1 MNNSVITAP
10 NQAVR
15 KATKEERRKQRQ
27 RQFIAMVSIVFV
39 ILFVFSMC
47 VTVIAASI
55 GAVDATNGE
64 IETNSS
70 TPDSGKPGIV
80 HLSTYDEAKKNTE
93 ATGNTDATEPET
105 TEKLT
110 EETQPVTTEPVTEN
124 VTEPSEETKSYTD
137 DDLFYLAA
145 AVCREAGGESE
156 EIQLLVANVIM
167 NRVNSSLYP
176 NTIYEVLTQYKQYG
190 TMWKYGIS
198 FPDWADQ
205 KVKDQCYSV
214 AKRILE
220 GERYCP
226 ENVLFQAEFE
236 QGSGTFKQFGD
247 DYYFC
252 YYG

>member
-15 KATKEERRKQRQ
+15 KATKEERRRNKQ
-27 RQFIAMVSIVFV
+27 RQFIFMTSIVFI

-80 HLSTYDEAKKNTE
+80 HLSTYDEAEKSTDETENTTDTTE
-93 ATGNTDATEPET
+93 ATTENT
-105 TEKLT
+105 TEAET
-110 EETQPVTTEPVTEN
+110 EVTEPVTEE
-124 VTEPSEETKSYTD
+124 VTEPMEEVKNYTE

-156 EIQLLVANVIM
+156 EIQLLVANVII
-167 NRVNSSLYP
+167 NRVNSSIYP
-176 NTIYEVLTQYKQYG
+176 DTIYEVLTEYKQYG
-190 TMWKYGIS
+190 TMWKYGVS
-198 FPDWADQ
+198 FPDWADD
-205 KVKDQCYSV
+205 KVKEQCYSV

-220 GERYCP
+220 GERFCP
-226 ENVLFQAEFE
+226 ENVLFQAEFK
-236 QGSGTFKQFGD
+236 QGSGVYKQFGD

>member
-1 MNNSVITAP
+1 MSNSTMAAP
-10 NQAVR
+10 RPAAQ
-15 KATKEERRKQRQ
+15 KATKEERRKKKQ
-27 RQFIAMVSIVFV
+27 RQFIFITSIVFI

-47 VTVIAASI
+47 ITVIATSI
-55 GAVDATNGE
+55 GTVDATNGE

-93 ATGNTDATEPET
+93 STENTDATEPET
-105 TEKLT
+105 TEKPT
-110 EETQPVTTEPVTEN
+110 AETQPVTTEPVTEN
-124 VTEPSEETKSYTD
+124 VTESLEETKSYTD

-176 NTIYEVLTQYKQYG
+176 NTIYKVLTQYKQYG

-236 QGSGTFKQFGD
+236 QGSGIFKQFGD

>member
-1 MNNSVITAP
+1 MSNSTMAAP
-10 NQAVR
+10 RPASQ
-15 KATKEERRKQRQ
+15 KATKEERQKKKQ
-27 RQFIAMVSIVFV
+27 RQFIAMTAIVFV
-39 ILFVFSMC
+39 ILFIFSMC
-47 VTVIAASI
+47 ITVIAAII

-80 HLSTYDEAKKNTE
+80 HLSTY
-93 ATGNTDATEPET
+93 TDATEPET

-110 EETQPVTTEPVTEN
+110 EETQPETTEPATED

-156 EIQLLVANVIM
+156 EIQLLVANVII
-167 NRVNSSLYP
+167 NRVNSSIYP
-176 NTIYEVLTQYKQYG
+176 DTIYEVLTEYKQYG
-190 TMWKYGIS
+190 TMWKYGVS
-198 FPDWADQ
+198 FPNWADE
-205 KVKDQCYSV
+205 KVKEQCYFV

-220 GERYCP
+220 GERLCP
-226 ENVLFQAEFE
+226 ENVLFQAEFK
-236 QGSGTFKQFGD
+236 QGSGVFKQFGD

-252 YYG
+252 YYS

>member
-1 MNNSVITAP
+1 MNNSITAAP
-10 NQAVR
+10 RPAAQ
-15 KATKEERRKQRQ
+15 KATKEERRKKKQ
-27 RQFIAMVSIVFV
+27 RQFIAMTAIVFI
-39 ILFVFSMC
+39 ILFIFSMC
-47 VTVIAASI
+47 ITV
-55 GAVDATNGE
+55 GE
-64 IETNSS
+64 IEPNSS
-70 TPDSGKPGIV
+70 TPDSGKLGIV
-80 HLSTYDEAKKNTE
+80 HLSTYDEVEKNI
-93 ATGNTDATEPET
+93 ET
-105 TEKLT
+105 TENSEST
-110 EETQPVTTEPVTEN
+110 ESTSENIKETQQESTEPVTEEI
-124 VTEPSEETKSYTD
+124 TEPMEEVKSYSE

-167 NRVNSSLYP
+167 NRVSSSLYP

-226 ENVLFQAEFE
+226 KNVLFQAEFE
-236 QGSGTFKQFGD
+236 QGSGIFKQFGD

>member
-1 MNNSVITAP
+1 MSNSITTAP

-15 KATKEERRKQRQ
+15 KATKEERRRNKQ
-27 RQFIAMVSIVFV
+27 RQFIFMTSIVFI

-64 IETNSS
+64 IETNSNTS
-70 TPDSGKPGIV
+70 DSGKLGIV
-80 HLSTYDEAKKNTE
+80 HLSTYDKAKTNTGE
-93 ATGNTDATEPET
+93 TENVTDATETTMENT
-105 TEKLT
+105 TETQT
-110 EETQPVTTEPVTEN
+110 ETTEPVTEEA
-124 VTEPSEETKSYTD
+124 TEPTEEVKNYTD

-190 TMWKYGIS
+190 TMWKYGVS

-236 QGSGTFKQFGD
+236 QGSGIFKQFGD

>member
-47 VTVIAASI
+47 ITVIAASI
-55 GAVDATNGE
+55 GAVDASNGE
-64 IETNSS
+64 IQQNTS
-70 TPDSGKPGIV
+70 TPDDGKPSIV
-80 HLSTYDEAKKNTE
+80 HLSTYDEAKTE
-93 ATGNTDATEPET
+93 PDVTENSESTEPET
-105 TEKLT
+105 TEKPT
-110 EETQPVTTEPVTEN
+110 EETQPVTTEPATEN
-124 VTEPSEETKSYTD
+124 VTEPSEEIKSYTD

-198 FPDWADQ
+198 FPDWADE
-205 KVKDQCYSV
+205 KVKEQCYSV
-214 AKRILE
+214 AQRILE

-226 ENVLFQAEFE
+226 ENVLFQAEFK
-236 QGSGTFKQFGD
+236 QGSGVYKQFGD

>member
-1 MNNSVITAP
+1 MSNSAMATPHPA
-10 NQAVR
+10 AR
-15 KATKEERRKQRQ
+15 KATREERRKQRQ

-39 ILFVFSMC
+39 ILFIFSMC

-80 HLSTYDEAKKNTE
+80 HQSTYDETKKNTE
-93 ATGNTDATEPET
+93 STKNTDSTEPET
-105 TEKLT
+105 TEKPT

-156 EIQLLVANVIM
+156 EIQLLVANVVM

-176 NTIYEVLTQYKQYG
+176 DTIYEVLTQYKQYG
-190 TMWKYGIS
+190 TMWKYGVS
-198 FPDWADQ
+198 FPDWADE
-205 KVKDQCYSV
+205 KVKEQCYSV
-214 AKRILE
+214 AQRILE

-226 ENVLFQAEFE
+226 ENVLFQAEFK
-236 QGSGTFKQFGD
+236 QGSGVYKQFGD

>member
-64 IETNSS
+64 IEMNSS
-70 TPDSGKPGIV
+70 TPDNGKPGIV

-93 ATGNTDATEPET
+93 STENTDATEPET

-110 EETQPVTTEPVTEN
+110 EETQPVTTEPVTEE
-124 VTEPSEETKSYTD
+124 VTEPSEETKNYTD

-236 QGSGTFKQFGD
+236 QGSGIFKQFGD

>member
-1 MNNSVITAP
+1 MSNSTMAAP
-10 NQAVR
+10 RPAAQ
-15 KATKEERRKQRQ
+15 KATKEERRKKKQ
-27 RQFIAMVSIVFV
+27 RQFIAMTAIVFV
-39 ILFVFSMC
+39 ILFIFSMC
-47 VTVIAASI
+47 ITVIAASI

-80 HLSTYDEAKKNTE
+80 HLSTYDEAK
-93 ATGNTDATEPET
+93 TEPDM
-105 TEKLT
+105 TENSEST
-110 EETQPVTTEPVTEN
+110 EPTSENIKETQPESTEPVTEEM
-124 VTEPSEETKSYTD
+124 TEPTEEVKSYSE

-190 TMWKYGIS
+190 TMWKYGVS

-236 QGSGTFKQFGD
+236 QGSGIFKQFGD